1 MTFIKKVID
10 NGLEWIC
17 ILLLAVITV
26 DLLLGVF
33 SRYVLA
39 STFVWYDEVARACF
53 MWLVFIGAAVA
64 VRKSAHFGLHIFV
77 DIIAAAR
84 EAGRAAGDAADHH
97 RLFTHPGLAWL
108 GPDAAWRHANHRGHG
123 HADLVDLC
131 LDAGGRRV
139 DGLLRVSHF
148 DREAGQGDRFMIG
161 LAILVFFVLL
171 LLGVPVAFAIGAA
184 GLAGLLWSGSFP
196 LIVIMQQIHQSVDS
210 FVLLAIPLFVFAG
223 MLMETGGIAV
233 RLVHLAQA
241 LIGWIRGGLAMAV
254 VVAEYIFSGISG
266 STIADVSAIGATMIP
281 PMTRAGYRPGQAVSI
296 VSAASAMGILV
307 PPCILMIVL
316 GAIANVSVAALF
328 VAGFIPAVVLALAI
342 MGYIYYE
349 ARRDN
354 IAPPQRM
361 DIADIRKAIKQAIIP
376 LGLPAIIFGGILG
389 GVVTPTEAASL
400 AVLYAFIVG
409 VFVYREI
416 KWSDLPAIM
425 VRSAVVTATVC
436 FLLAVAAVI
445 AWMLAVAQVPQAIL
459 SAMQALSVGQISFL
473 ILNALLFI
481 LLGAVLEGLPAVVIL
496 VPTFLPVV
504 KQMNIDLI
512 HYSIVV
518 TAATGIGLFLPPI
531 GVGLFVACGVAGIGI
546 DKVTREMMPYV
557 LMLMVGLLFVIVFP
571 WLTLVLPKL
580 FGV

>member
-1 MTFIKKVID
+1 
-10 NGLEWIC
+10 
-17 ILLLAVITV
+17 
-26 DLLLGVF
+26 
-33 SRYVLA
+33 
-39 STFVWYDEVARACF
+39 
-53 MWLVFIGAAVA
+53 
-64 VRKSAHFGLHIFV
+64 
-77 DIIAAAR
+77 
-84 EAGRAAGDAADHH
+84 
-97 RLFTHPGLAWL
+97 
-108 GPDAAWRHANHRGHG
+108 
-123 HADLVDLC
+123 
-131 LDAGGRRV
+131 
-139 DGLLRVSHF
+139 
-148 DREAGQGDRFMIG
+148 
-161 LAILVFFVLL
+161 
-171 LLGVPVAFAIGAA
+171 
-184 GLAGLLWSGSFP
+184 
-196 LIVIMQQIHQSVDS
+196 
-210 FVLLAIPLFVFAG
+210 
-223 MLMETGGIAV
+223 
-233 RLVHLAQA
+233 
-241 LIGWIRGGLAMAV
+241 
-254 VVAEYIFSGISG
+254 
-266 STIADVSAIGATMIP
+266 
-281 PMTRAGYRPGQAVSI
+281 
-296 VSAASAMGILV
+296 
-307 PPCILMIVL
+307 
-316 GAIANVSVAALF
+316 
-328 VAGFIPAVVLALAI
+328 VLALAI

-354 IAPPQRM
+354 IAPPKRM
-361 DIADIRKAIKQAIIP
+361 DIADIRKAVKEAIIP

-389 GVVTPTEAASL
+389 GVVTPTEAAAL

-531 GVGLFVACGVAGIGI
+531 GVGLFVACGVANVGI
-546 DKVTREMMPYV
+546 DKVSREMMPYV

-571 WLTLVLPKL
+571 WLTLVLPRM